1 MVHWSWSPLEL
12 LELLEFVPQKKVHK
26 DSKIEAHSALREKL
40 VYSGNEYSTYY
51 FTLVLFE

>member
-26 DSKIEAHSALREKL
+26 DSQQQIIYFENGVIVKIYKS
-40 VYSGNEYSTYY
+40 
-51 FTLVLFE
+51 